1 MKRKQIAGMNQ
12 NYRQYSYRYF
22 LESMQLAGY
31 ESVEL
36 WLGAPHIWVDSRG
49 WNQAKTI
56 ARETCRAGLEI
67 VSVTTPSGGA
77 FQYQYGAQEPFH
89 RKRSIA
95 YFQNGVRMTA
105 EVGAP
110 LMTVNSGWG
119 YWTDEED
126 QAFEISAEILG
137 AVCRTAEQEGIT
149 IALESL
155 TKKESLIG
163 YRIDQIQRLVKAVNS
178 PVLKLMVD
186 LDAVW
191 YSGEPAQMWF
201 DRFGKDLV
209 HCHFQDGDRTLPS
222 DGHYVWGGGEFCL
235 EREIGCLE
243 RNGYKGILTQ
253 EICNSPDPRAD
264 EIRNMQVLESF
275 LED

>member
-126 QAFEISAEILG
+126 QAFEKSAEILG

-201 DRFGKDLV
+201 DRFV
-209 HCHFQDGDRTLPS
+209 RIWYTATFRT
-222 DGHYVWGGGEFCL
+222 
-235 EREIGCLE
+235 EIGLCPQT
-243 RNGYKGILTQ
+243 GIM
-253 EICNSPDPRAD
+253 SGAA
-264 EIRNMQVLESF
+264 ESF
-275 LED
+275 V